1 MNPKRYKRD
10 LYSNALVIAD
20 VQEIVMFSEKQK
32 MERTID
38 ELKDEIH
45 NMKLQLQEILNNTQS
60 RKRSN
65 KCQ

>member
-20 VQEIVMFSEKQK
+20 VEEIVMFAEKQK

-38 ELKDEIH
+38 ELKDEIY
-45 NMKLQLQEILNNTQS
+45 NMKLQLQEILNNSHAKQET
-60 RKRSN
+60 N
-65 KCQ
+65 

>member
-1 MNPKRYKRD
+1 MNSKRYKRD

-20 VQEIVMFSEKQK
+20 VEEIVMFAEKQK

-38 ELKDEIH
+38 ELKDEIY
-45 NMKLQLQEILNNTQS
+45 NMKLQLQEILKNTQS

>member
-1 MNPKRYKRD
+1 MNSKRYKRD

-20 VQEIVMFSEKQK
+20 VEEIVMFAEKQK

-45 NMKLQLQEILNNTQS
+45 NMKLQLQEILNNSHAKQET
-60 RKRSN
+60 N
-65 KCQ
+65 

>member
-1 MNPKRYKRD
+1 MNSKRYKRD

-20 VQEIVMFSEKQK
+20 VEEIVMFAEKQK
-32 MERTID
+32 MERTIH

-45 NMKLQLQEILNNTQS
+45 NMKLQLQEILKNTQS

>member
-20 VQEIVMFSEKQK
+20 VEEIVMFAEKQK

-38 ELKDEIH
+38 ELKDEIY
-45 NMKLQLQEILNNTQS
+45 NMKLQLQEILNNSHAKQET
-60 RKRSN
+60 K
-65 KCQ
+65 

>member
-1 MNPKRYKRD
+1 MNSKRYKRD

-20 VQEIVMFSEKQK
+20 VEEIVMFAEKQK

-45 NMKLQLQEILNNTQS
+45 NMKLQLQEILKNTQS

>member
-20 VQEIVMFSEKQK
+20 VQEVVMFSEKQK

-38 ELKDEIH
+38 ELKDEIY
-45 NMKLQLQEILNNTQS
+45 NMKLQLQEILNNSHAKQET
-60 RKRSN
+60 K
-65 KCQ
+65 

>member
-1 MNPKRYKRD
+1 MNSKRYKRD

-20 VQEIVMFSEKQK
+20 VEEIVMFAEKQK

-38 ELKDEIH
+38 ELKDEIY
-45 NMKLQLQEILNNTQS
+45 NMKLQLQEILKNTQS
-60 RKRSN
+60 RKRIN

>member
-38 ELKDEIH
+38 ELKDEIY
-45 NMKLQLQEILNNTQS
+45 NMKLQLQEILNNSHAKQET
-60 RKRSN
+60 K
-65 KCQ
+65 